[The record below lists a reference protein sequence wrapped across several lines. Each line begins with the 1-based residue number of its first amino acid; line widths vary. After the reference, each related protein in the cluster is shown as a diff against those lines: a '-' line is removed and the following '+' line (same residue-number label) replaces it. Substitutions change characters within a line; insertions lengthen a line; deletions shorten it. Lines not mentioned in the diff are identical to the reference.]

1 MKKLLLLSMM
11 CLLALT
17 IRAQRCAVLDFQ
29 VGSNITEEEVDGL
42 SYTFRSNFNPTSY
55 TVVERMTVN
64 QVITGFGYT
73 RTDMTRQQ
81 MLRVGRELEAAVIIV
96 GTMNKFM
103 DEYSVDVQA
112 INVSSGT
119 TIATEGAAFQK
130 TDYRTTLITIAQ
142 NLIKKMGSGYSV
154 ASTSK
159 KQTETGYTDL
169 GLPSGTI
176 WKNYNA
182 TGFYTYDEA
191 VSQFGSRLPSKAQWE
206 ELKVECQWTWTG
218 SGYKVTGPNGNSI
231 TLPAGGYRDCNGG
244 VYCVGSYGRYWSS
257 SPYGSGRARYLH
269 FTSSTV
275 DIMDYD
281 DLWCGGRSVRL
292 VQD

>member
-1 MKKLLLLSMM
+1 M

-42 SYTFRSNFNPTSY
+42 SYTFRSNFNPISY

-64 QVITGFGYT
+64 QVIIGFGYT
-73 RTDMTRQQ
+73 RTDLTRQQ
-81 MLRVGRELEAAVIIV
+81 MLRVGRELETAVIVV

-142 NLIKKMGSGYSV
+142 NLIKKMGSGSSV
-154 ASTSK
+154 MATTSK
-159 KQTETGYTDL
+159 KQPETGYTDL

-191 VSQFGSRLPSKAQWE
+191 FSQFGSRLPSKAQWE
-206 ELKVECQWTWTG
+206 ELKAECQWKWTA

-231 TLPAGGYRDCNGG
+231 ELPAEGFRVCDWS
-244 VYCVGSYGRYWSS
+244 VGSYGYYWSS
-257 SPYGSGRARYLH
+257 TPY
-269 FTSSTV
+269 SSENAWGLYFNSSRV
-275 DIMDYD
+275 CMNYGDRCD
-281 DLWCGGRSVRL
+281 GQSVCL